1 MRHLGKIVEFE
12 KVYLEYPN
20 ELEEEQK
27 EIDKQEEEDIK
38 EAEEEYQ
45 DMILSRTQKYS
56 LEELQKK
63 LEETQSLHL

>member
-12 KVYLEYPN
+12 KVYLEYPD
-20 ELEEEQK
+20 ELEEVA
-27 EIDKQEEEDIK
+27 EEEEQARNEIL
-38 EAEEEYQ
+38 EAKEEYQ
-45 DMILSRTQKYS
+45 DMLLSRTQKYS

>member
-12 KVYLEYPN
+12 KVYLEYPD

-27 EIDKQEEEDIK
+27 EIDKQEEKDIK

-45 DMILSRTQKYS
+45 DMLLGRTQKYS